1 MEHIITYLKR
11 MLVDVETRY
20 TLIEKLCL
28 CLFYACTKLRYY
40 LLFSSCTVSYQTDV
54 IKYMLQNPIMS
65 GRIGKWAYALI
76 EYDLAYVSLKFMK
89 DHVVVDFI
97 VQHQIDDIP
106 KLEISYLTITL
117 GLSISMD
124 RFAMKGKRLP

>member
-1 MEHIITYLKR
+1 
-11 MLVDVETRY
+11 
-20 TLIEKLCL
+20 
-28 CLFYACTKLRYY
+28 
-40 LLFSSCTVSYQTDV
+40 
-54 IKYMLQNPIMS
+54 
-65 GRIGKWAYALI
+65 
-76 EYDLAYVSLKFMK
+76 LKFMK

-106 KLEISYLTITL
+106 ELEISYLTITL